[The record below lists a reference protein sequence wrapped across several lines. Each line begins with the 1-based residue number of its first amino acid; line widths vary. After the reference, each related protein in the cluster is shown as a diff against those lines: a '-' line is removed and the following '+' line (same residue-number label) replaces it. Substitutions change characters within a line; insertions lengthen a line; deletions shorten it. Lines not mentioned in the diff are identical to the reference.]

1 MRLKDQVAIVT
12 GGQTGLGRS
21 IVRAYA
27 REGAHVV
34 IPDLVMDGAEKVAK
48 EVKDMGRQAL
58 ALKTDVTVASDV
70 KEMVEKVLQE
80 FERIDIL
87 VNNAGIIVR
96 KGLLDHTEEE
106 WNKMLAVNLTGI
118 FLCTREVVPH
128 MIEQGGGKIINMA
141 SVGGLTGYAYPSY
154 AATKAG
160 VINLTNELVLELAP
174 HNININCI
182 CPGMNKTSINAATL
196 DAHPEIYEAI
206 RKKIPAGRWG
216 RGEGEEVA
224 DAAVW
229 LASEESSY
237 CYGAALVIDG
247 GISSVLKMFD

>member
-1 MRLKDQVAIVT
+1 MRLKDKVAIVT

-21 IVRAYA
+21 IVRAFA
-27 REGAHVV
+27 KEGAHVV
-34 IPDLVMDGAEKVAK
+34 IPDLVYEGALKVAE
-48 EVKDMGRQAL
+48 EVEATGQRAL
-58 ALKTDVTVASDV
+58 AIKTDVSIASDV
-70 KEMVEKVLQE
+70 KEMVEKTIEE
-80 FERIDIL
+80 FGRIDIL

-118 FLCTREVVPH
+118 FLCTKEVMPH
-128 MIEQGGGKIINMA
+128 MIKQASGKIINMA
-141 SVGGLTGYAYPSY
+141 SVGGLLGYAYPSY
-154 AATKAG
+154 AATKAA
-160 VINLTNELVLELAP
+160 VINLTKELVLELAP
-174 HNININCI
+174 HNININSI

-206 RKKIPAGRWG
+206 KKKIPAGRWG

-224 DAAVW
+224 EAAVW

-237 CYGAALVIDG
+237 CQGIALVIDG